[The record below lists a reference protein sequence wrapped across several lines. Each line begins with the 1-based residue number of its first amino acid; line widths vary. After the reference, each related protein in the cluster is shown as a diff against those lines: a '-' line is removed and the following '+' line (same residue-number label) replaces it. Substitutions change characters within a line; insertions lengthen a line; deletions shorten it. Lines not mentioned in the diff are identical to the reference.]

1 MDGWIKIKY
10 MLMSIHHESSL
21 KYSSNM
27 YQLLMVVLRQGS
39 EKTEFLTLVEI
50 QLLLEKSLFTL
61 VLLQA
66 TQLHTVCE
74 VPLNNPDLEHF

>member
-1 MDGWIKIKY
+1 
-10 MLMSIHHESSL
+10 
-21 KYSSNM
+21 M

-66 TQLHTVCE
+66 IRLHTVCE

>member
-1 MDGWIKIKY
+1 
-10 MLMSIHHESSL
+10 
-21 KYSSNM
+21 M
-27 YQLLMVVLRQGS
+27 YQLLMAVLRQGS
-39 EKTEFLTLVEI
+39 EKTEFSTLVEI

-66 TQLHTVCE
+66 IRLHTVCE

>member
-1 MDGWIKIKY
+1 
-10 MLMSIHHESSL
+10 
-21 KYSSNM
+21 
-27 YQLLMVVLRQGS
+27 MVVLRQGS
-39 EKTEFLTLVEI
+39 EKTEFSTLVEI

-61 VLLQA
+61 VLPQA